1 MTERLGDAPI
11 EAEYH
16 EKMSQFATSF
26 DAGKRDIRS
35 LGAGGGM
42 PVSLPKD
49 PILRTAWVMLAALLA
64 LTDEHCGDD
73 KLAALK
79 LSMAMRRRGAQKK
92 LEAYMRDPAN
102 RDKIIARHRQAAEML
117 GLTGETRH

>member
-1 MTERLGDAPI
+1 M
-11 EAEYH
+11 
-16 EKMSQFATSF
+16 
-26 DAGKRDIRS
+26 
-35 LGAGGGM
+35 
-42 PVSLPKD
+42 LPKD

-64 LTDEHCGDD
+64 LTDEQCGDD

-102 RDKIIARHRQAAEML
+102 LDKIIARHRQAAAML